1 MAGNGLLDSGG
12 GGGGGVEEQHLRA
25 AEPCTRRRR
34 VASHEAVERL
44 EQHHAHG
51 AVPVRCHRPHLVGH
65 GRSWSVMVGHGGS
78 WLIMAD
84 HGELTVYE
92 KIMSQ

>member
-44 EQHHAHG
+44 EGLAQDYYEEVFSTYMW
-51 AVPVRCHRPHLVGH
+51 AVVEESKAERRQ
-65 GRSWSVMVGHGGS
+65 S
-78 WLIMAD
+78 
-84 HGELTVYE
+84 
-92 KIMSQ
+92 